1 METRHCIVSV
11 TVLLVTPPKLADT
24 LILLPVVALAE
35 IVPAPLPL
43 VRVRWVVSELF
54 QVTEV
59 VMS

>member
-1 METRHCIVSV
+1 M

-24 LILLPVVALAE
+24 LILLPVVAEAE